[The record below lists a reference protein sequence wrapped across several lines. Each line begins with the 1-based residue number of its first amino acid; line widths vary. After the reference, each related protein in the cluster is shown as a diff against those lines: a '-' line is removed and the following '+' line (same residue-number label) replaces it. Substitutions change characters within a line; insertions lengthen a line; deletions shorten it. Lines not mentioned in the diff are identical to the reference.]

1 MIYEDLKIYIGLNII
16 LNYIWQPIFQQATPL
31 AFGFS
36 VLIII
41 GLFITNFKIFTAIQP
56 YRNDL
61 NIWEFILLRF
71 GYTIYLGW
79 ITTATIV
86 IKIYSLKKI
95 ILEKLLIIY

>member
-1 MIYEDLKIYIGLNII
+1 
-16 LNYIWQPIFQQATPL
+16 
-31 AFGFS
+31 
-36 VLIII
+36 
-41 GLFITNFKIFTAIQP
+41 
-56 YRNDL
+56 L

-95 ILEKLLIIY
+95 ILEKLFIIY